1 MCVRLNEFQHL
12 HTGGMCCTD
21 GQRLT
26 ELGTDGLPLT
36 LGSFHSLTPDGART
50 ERERATK
57 TETIVCFAIHI
68 TRTNTYIEIS
78 VTVIHFMEFCAA
90 LFNLSAQCANVE
102 AELRMLIATAWTSCS
117 ILSNKSPAG
126 HWYF

>member
-12 HTGGMCCTD
+12 HAGGMCCTN

-26 ELGTDGLPLT
+26 ELGTDGLPVT

-57 TETIVCFAIHI
+57 AEMIVCFAINIPH
-68 TRTNTYIEIS
+68 TNTCIEIS
-78 VTVIHFMEFCAA
+78 VTAIYFMEFCAA
-90 LFNLSAQCANVE
+90 LIYLHRVLMSKLS
-102 AELRMLIATAWTSCS
+102 
-117 ILSNKSPAG
+117 
-126 HWYF
+126 